1 MSLLATFYAK
11 IRNAGAAVGH
21 FDAKRTT
28 VSDGSDVVGLEKLL
42 RSTVLA
48 SYLQE
53 ASGVRIM
60 ERNSE

>member
-1 MSLLATFYAK
+1 M
-11 IRNAGAAVGH
+11 
-21 FDAKRTT
+21 
-28 VSDGSDVVGLEKLL
+28 SDGSDVVGLEKLL
-42 RSTVLA
+42 RSAVLA